1 MINDNHF
8 TKEAYENN
16 GRFQI
21 HPLSPEGLEAYLS
34 KDSVVHHYLKSKY
47 DPILMKQIQQEVN
60 EEKEKN
66 QMLNQNNI
74 INEQDKNEMEQQN
87 QEITEKN
94 LEKNKGNIK
103 NKKIQNQTKKGNNL
117 KGYKQIKQEKDSI
130 KNSNSNVKPNTV
142 SQKINSLGKS
152 VTPVISNVKNDRGKL
167 DEFQQPYHA

>member
-1 MINDNHF
+1 MINDNHY

-34 KDSVVHHYLKSKY
+34 KDSIVHHYLKSKY
-47 DPILMKQIQQEVN
+47 DPMLMKQIQQEVN

-74 INEQDKNEMEQQN
+74 VDEQEKK
-87 QEITEKN
+87 EIEHQSQGVTEKN
-94 LEKNKGNIK
+94 VENNGGSIK
-103 NKKIQNQTKKGNNL
+103 NKKIQNQTKKGNNFQ
-117 KGYKQIKQEKDSI
+117 GNKQIKQGNDSI
-130 KNSNSNVKPNTV
+130 KNNNMKPITV

-152 VTPVISNVKNDRGKL
+152 VTPVISNVNNDRGKL
-167 DEFQQPYHA
+167 GEFQQPYHA

>member
-1 MINDNHF
+1 MINDNHY

-47 DPILMKQIQQEVN
+47 DPMLMKQIQQEVN

-74 INEQDKNEMEQQN
+74 VDEQEKK
-87 QEITEKN
+87 EIEHQSQGVTEKN
-94 LEKNKGNIK
+94 VDNNGGSIK
-103 NKKIQNQTKKGNNL
+103 NKKIQNQTKKGSNFQ
-117 KGYKQIKQEKDSI
+117 GHKQIKQGNDSI
-130 KNSNSNVKPNTV
+130 KNNNMKPITV

-152 VTPVISNVKNDRGKL
+152 VTPVINNVNNDRGKL
-167 DEFQQPYHA
+167 GEFQQPYHA

>member
-1 MINDNHF
+1 MINDNHY

-47 DPILMKQIQQEVN
+47 DPMLLKQIQQEVN

-66 QMLNQNNI
+66 QMLKQNNI
-74 INEQDKNEMEQQN
+74 INEHDKNKIEHQN
-87 QEITEKN
+87 EGVPEKI
-94 LEKNKGNIK
+94 LEKNKGGVK
-103 NKKIQNQTKKGNNL
+103 NKKIQKQTKQGKVL
-117 KGYKQIKQEKDSI
+117 QEHKQIKQGNDSI
-130 KNSNSNVKPNTV
+130 KNSNMKPNTV

-167 DEFQQPYHA
+167 GEFQQPYHA